1 MLMTHKA
8 AKTGDLDA
16 PQPTLEGRQADGTS
30 PGLAALA
37 SILGAVMASSC
48 CILPLALFSL
58 GAGGAW
64 LGNLA
69 ALSPY
74 QPVFIAVTAV
84 ALGYGFHSVYR
95 KPVEACAADT
105 ACASPLPRRLIKLS
119 LWSATALVGA
129 AAAFP
134 YVAPALLGV

>member
-1 MLMTHKA
+1 MTMRH
-8 AKTGDLDA
+8 DA
-16 PQPTLEGRQADGTS
+16 SQSEDREALQGEIVTRAEESGIA
-30 PGLAALA
+30 LAA
-37 SILGAVMASSC
+37 IGGVLGAVLASSC

-74 QPVFIAVTAV
+74 QPAFIAVTAA
-84 ALGYGFHSVYR
+84 ALGFGFYKVYR
-95 KPVEACAADT
+95 RPAEACDDGQ
-105 ACASPLPRRLIKLS
+105 ACARPLPRRLIKLS
-119 LWSATALVGA
+119 LWSATALVAA

-134 YVAPALLGV
+134 YVAPTLLGV